1 MADASQLQLN
11 PYALFD
17 PSQWSNPY
25 SQFQNQALPAAS
37 YVGMPTNFAGQPIQ
51 PQPGMTINQTPAQPA
66 PAPAAAPSAD
76 NPALQAARMQMIN
89 AGMGYN
95 ADLSGGR
102 GQNAANSAYTNAMM
116 NANAMQYLGRQAAQP
131 AATPQAAPPP
141 AANSAGLTPQQYM
154 ALRANPGPVP
164 TYGATV
170 PASASSAQPTSS
182 GPGGQGVLQQFLA
195 NWKPAAS
202 GAGSG
207 FQQGFSHALKGM
219 GY

>member
-25 SQFQNQALPAAS
+25 SQFQNSALPGAS

-51 PQPGMTINQTPAQPA
+51 PQPGMTINQTPTQPTPSPA
-66 PAPAAAPSAD
+66 ATPAANNGAFSPEQAMRVLQATGQWGLSSPGGNGMGGVNNQAALDRMSQLTAGYQPQAPAAAPATPS
-76 NPALQAARMQMIN
+76 PV
-89 AGMGYN
+89 
-95 ADLSGGR
+95 
-102 GQNAANSAYTNAMM
+102 ANSA
-116 NANAMQYLGRQAAQP
+116 R
-131 AATPQAAPPP
+131 
-141 AANSAGLTPQQYM
+141 LTPQQYM

-202 GAGSG
+202 GVGSG